1 MKLFLNEN
9 DDKTNSE
16 VFETKPFPKGNQMW
30 TSDDTEKAA
39 RVKIGNLGIIRF
51 LSVSE
56 CSLSFQETKFN
67 IKWRSR
73 WTFEKLY
80 LTIDL
85 VLVWI
90 KFRKRKSDKRGLQLS
105 HKSFCSKLSRLID
118 KIRIY
123 VVFWRFFLNIRF
135 LYRLPTRYQIPCLL
149 KLFTKSTKTTKF
161 IPHNQ
166 WL

>member
-9 DDKTNSE
+9 DGKTNSE
-16 VFETKPFPKGNQMW
+16 VFETKPFPKANEMW
-30 TSDDTEKAA
+30 TSDDTEKAP
-39 RVKIGNLGIIRF
+39 RVKIGNLGIVWF
-51 LSVSE
+51 LKMSVDSRNRNRIQHQMKK
-56 CSLSFQETKFN
+56 SLN
-67 IKWRSR
+67 IWKALSQNLDW
-73 WTFEKLY
+73 
-80 LTIDL
+80 

-105 HKSFCSKLSRLID
+105 HKSFCSKLSRMID

-123 VVFWRFFLNIRF
+123 VVFSSSPPDTKYLVCWNF
-135 LYRLPTRYQIPCLL
+135 
-149 KLFTKSTKTTKF
+149 FTKSTKTTKF